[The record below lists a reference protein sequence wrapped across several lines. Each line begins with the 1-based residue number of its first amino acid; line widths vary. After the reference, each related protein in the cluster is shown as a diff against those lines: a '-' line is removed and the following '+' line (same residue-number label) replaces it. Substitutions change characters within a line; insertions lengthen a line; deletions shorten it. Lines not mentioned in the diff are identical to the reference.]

1 MKQFIF
7 IISIA
12 FASSQSSLI
21 TKKYKDEIKQLS
33 EQDIV
38 KKAFDYIE
46 ELEPFTLKNNI
57 TITEIPAPPFNEEK
71 RSNAFKWKSSCCW
84 TYI

>member
-38 KKAFDYIE
+38 KKAFDLFSSLNGGAGISVIVM
-46 ELEPFTLKNNI
+46 LF
-57 TITEIPAPPFNEEK
+57 
-71 RSNAFKWKSSCCW
+71 FKVNGSSSS
-84 TYI
+84 I

>member
-21 TKKYKDEIKQLS
+21 TKEYKDEIKQLS

-71 RSNAFKWKSSCCW
+71 R
-84 TYI
+84 